1 MAVGEQNWQEVKL
14 GDLAEYVTVGY
25 VGPMAHEYLSSG
37 IPFLRSQD
45 IKPYRIDVS
54 DITYISETFHEK
66 IKKSAL
72 QPGDV
77 VIVRTGRPG
86 TSAVIPESLSVA
98 NCSDMVIVRPGTNL
112 DSRFLC
118 YYINSIA
125 QDHVSA
131 YSVGAVQQHYN
142 VGSAKE
148 LKILLP
154 PLPEQQAIARI
165 LGALDDK
172 IELNRRMN
180 HTLEEMARTLFKSWF
195 VDFDPVT
202 AKAEGRVPYGMN
214 AETASLF
221 PAEFEETGDDYFYEI
236 PKGWTLK
243 NLDDV
248 ADYENGLALQKFRPE
263 GIESLPAIKIRE
275 LRQGFADESSDRVS
289 PNIKASCILEDGDVV
304 FSWSGSLMIDL
315 WCGGKGAL
323 NQHLFK
329 VTSGKYPKWFYY
341 FWTEHHLVDFQDIA
355 EGKATTMG
363 HIQRHHLT
371 SAKVVVPSDDIL
383 GRADKTIA
391 PLLDSIIKNR
401 VQNKTLITIRDSLLP
416 KLMSGEVSVRNGALG
431 GVA

>member
-1 MAVGEQNWQEVKL
+1 MAVSEQNWQEVKL

-98 NCSDMVIVRPGTNL
+98 NCSDMVIVRPGQNL

-180 HTLEEMARTLFKSWF
+180 HTLEEMARALFKSWF

-214 AETASLF
+214 AETAFLF
-221 PAEFEETGDDYFYEI
+221 PAEFEETDEGVI
-236 PKGWTLK
+236 PKGW
-243 NLDDV
+243 
-248 ADYENGLALQKFRPE
+248 
-263 GIESLPAIKIRE
+263 KIGTVGE
-275 LRQGFADESSDRVS
+275 
-289 PNIKASCILEDGDVV
+289 V
-304 FSWSGSLMIDL
+304 FDL
-315 WCGGKGAL
+315 
-323 NQHLFK
+323 
-329 VTSGKYPKWFYY
+329 
-341 FWTEHHLVDFQDIA
+341 
-355 EGKATTMG
+355 TMG
-363 HIQRHHLT
+363 Q
-371 SAKVVVPSDDIL
+371 SP
-383 GRADKTIA
+383 
-391 PLLDSIIKNR
+391 P
-401 VQNKTLITIRDSLLP
+401 
-416 KLMSGEVSVRNGALG
+416 GET
-431 GVA
+431 

>member
-1 MAVGEQNWQEVKL
+1 MSEQNWQEVKL
-14 GDLAEYVTVGY
+14 GDIAEYVTVGY
-25 VGPMAHEYLSSG
+25 VGPMAHEYLTSG

-45 IKPYRIDVS
+45 IKPYRIDFT

-72 QPGDV
+72 RPGDV

-86 TSAVIPESLSVA
+86 TAAVIPDTLPIS
-98 NCSDMVIVRPGTNL
+98 NCSDMVIVRPGSDL

-118 YYINSIA
+118 YYINALA

-148 LKILLP
+148 LPLPLP
-154 PLPEQQAIARI
+154 PKKEQEKIARI

-172 IELNRRMN
+172 IELNHRMN
-180 HTLEEMARTLFKSWF
+180 HTLEEMARALFKSWF

-202 AKAEGRVPYGMN
+202 AKAEGRVPFGMN

-221 PAEFEETGDDYFYEI
+221 PAEFEETGDDYFSEI

-248 ADYENGLALQKFRPE
+248 ANYENGLALQKFRPE
-263 GIESLPAIKIRE
+263 GNDSIPAIKIRE

-329 VTSGKYPKWFYY
+329 VTSEKYPKWFYY

-363 HIQRHHLT
+363 HIQRHHIT
-371 SAKVVVPSDDIL
+371 SAKVVVPSDDVL
-383 GRADKTIA
+383 EKADKA
-391 PLLDSIIKNR
+391 FQPLLNSIVKNR
-401 VQNKTLITIRDSLLP
+401 IQIKTLSSIRDSLLP
-416 KLMSGEVSVRNGALG
+416 KLLSGELRVKQAEKVIENM
-431 GVA
+431 